1 MTRVLVPV
9 KVIEGE
15 SVSPGL
21 IDLLGTMDAVVLG
34 YHVVPE
40 QTPPDQARAQ
50 YEERATEALEALTE
64 KFRNSGGDA
73 DHRLVFTHDTEQTFE
88 RIAEEVSARAF
99 GFSGI
104 TGDVDDV
111 LVSLSG
117 DVAVDRILTFV
128 GELIDDR
135 GVGVTLFLATEDE
148 KDTDETL
155 NSAARVLRDAGVE
168 VKTVSAKDGG
178 FSALIDAA
186 SEHDAVVVGENAPS
200 FRTLVF
206 GDEADRVASASVGP
220 VIVVRYDE
228 TLDRDGGTQR

>member
-9 KVIEGE
+9 KVLEGE

-21 IDLLGTMDAVVLG
+21 IDLLGTMDTVVLG

-50 YEERATEALEALTE
+50 YEERATDALEDLTGI
-64 KFRNSGGDA
+64 FRAAGGDV
-73 DHRLVFTHDTEQTFE
+73 DHRLVFTHDREQTFE
-88 RIAEEVSARAF
+88 RVADEVSARAF

-104 TGDVDDV
+104 TGDIDDL

-117 DVAVDRILTFV
+117 DVAVSRILSFV

-135 GVGVTLFLATEDE
+135 EVGVTLFLATKDD

-155 NSAARVLRDAGVE
+155 ESAARTLRDAGVN
-168 VKTVSAKDGG
+168 VTTVSATGDS
-178 FSALIDAA
+178 FASLIEAA

-206 GDEADRVASASVGP
+206 GDEADRVASESVGP
-220 VIVVRYDE
+220 VIVVRYDK
-228 TLDRDGGTQR
+228 TLDGGTRG